1 MLSTQKR
8 LFAEI
13 ANDGPLFRSSRE
25 FAEHEAARLL
35 RGLAFTGTHPSFGGG
50 EPLPSEEIV
59 AVLLDGIRR
68 PQEEQSC

>member
-1 MLSTQKR
+1 V
-8 LFAEI
+8 
-13 ANDGPLFRSSRE
+13 
-25 FAEHEAARLL
+25 EAARLL

-68 PQEEQSC
+68 PQEEPSC